1 MINGGPYPSGR
12 WWRGRWCRDIN
23 LFNFQDASRG
33 GRHHREEQAVR
44 SYCIHSRLTSRRLL
58 EGADGRTHSAAR
70 EYRTDDA
77 IRPPHLLRAAQHAIV
92 CAKEN
97 HEARHRNAHKLAKSS
112 HGAQGTDIAGHMA
125 ELVIPKVH
133 RPQRTHDG
141 ATYSAVGHTRVTW
154 RLLDCGALGL
164 RDQKEE
170 GGKKTGLSQLH
181 VLKIHEPRQ
190 RTGVHSFTVG
200 FLVQLCL
207 CAPVHHVGFHFQ
219 STPGTME
226 TRVADTTC
234 CHTLR

>member
-1 MINGGPYPSGR
+1 MAGSAYEIYK
-12 WWRGRWCRDIN
+12 

-33 GRHHREEQAVR
+33 GRYHSEEQAVR
-44 SYCIHSRLTSRRLL
+44 SYSIHSRLTSRRLL

-154 RLLDCGALGL
+154 RLLDRTSRHPQKLARRARAQKGAIKRNSESRKVKKARVGIL
-164 RDQKEE
+164 E
-170 GGKKTGLSQLH
+170 GELMRMMMDVS
-181 VLKIHEPRQ
+181 
-190 RTGVHSFTVG
+190 TVEYKS
-200 FLVQLCL
+200 VWQMN
-207 CAPVHHVGFHFQ
+207 VNVNV
-219 STPGTME
+219 PGWQI
-226 TRVADTTC
+226 
-234 CHTLR
+234 

>member
-1 MINGGPYPSGR
+1 MAVAPRRCALSMAGSAYEIYK
-12 WWRGRWCRDIN
+12 

-33 GRHHREEQAVR
+33 GRYHSEEQAVR
-44 SYCIHSRLTSRRLL
+44 SYSIHSRLTSRRLL

-154 RLLDCGALGL
+154 RLLDRTSRHPQELMLVGPCAIVGSQVKSSQVRERRRRADEDDDGCVDCRVQKRLANERERERAGL
-164 RDQKEE
+164 ANINV
-170 GGKKTGLSQLH
+170 T
-181 VLKIHEPRQ
+181 
-190 RTGVHSFTVG
+190 
-200 FLVQLCL
+200 
-207 CAPVHHVGFHFQ
+207 
-219 STPGTME
+219 
-226 TRVADTTC
+226 
-234 CHTLR
+234 